1 LHLSVPSQNLI
12 RAFSVKIAL
21 KRRAFEMAETLTRWL
36 SEMRTRRR
44 ERLDLA
50 LESIALH
57 HQIMI
62 LKRSRCRR
70 PEFRVTDRLVWILLC
85 RWWPKWQESLLIA
98 QAETVLKWNRQG
110 LFQVLIGRRTRR
122 RCGGRPRIAVEVRE
136 LISRMSR
143 ENALWGAPRIHGEL
157 LKLGFS
163 VSQAT
168 VSRYLARY
176 PGPRSPGWGPF
187 LRNHFWLPRREM
199 PLITAFEFEAGGSE
213 RWARRS
219 LKDQAVPALLFNENS
234 VWQRRL
240 YPIDHGVIGPPSHAP
255 TPLNV
260 FNNAQLSAGRSF
272 HRSLFLRSTIR
283 SPPNR
288 IELLFTCSP
297 SRLAKHL
304 FFQVGAPIAVSDWQR
319 VSIPGSP
326 NLSQRALA
334 T

>member
-1 LHLSVPSQNLI
+1 
-12 RAFSVKIAL
+12 
-21 KRRAFEMAETLTRWL
+21 MTRWL
-36 SEMRTRRR
+36 SERRTRRR
-44 ERLDLA
+44 ERHDLA
-50 LESIALH
+50 LESVTLH

-176 PGPRSPGWGPF
+176 SGPRSPGWGPF
-187 LRNHFWLPRREM
+187 LRNHFWLPRPEM

-219 LKDQAVPALLFNENS
+219 PKDRVASVLLFNENS

-240 YPIDHGVIGPPSHAP
+240 YPIDHGVIGSRSHSA
-255 TPLNV
+255 TPLDM
-260 FNNAQLSAGRSF
+260 FNNAQPSAGRSS
-272 HRSLFLRSTIR
+272 HRSLFLRSPIR
-283 SPPNR
+283 SPPSR
-288 IELLFTCSP
+288 TELLFRSSASC
-297 SRLAKHL
+297 LAKRL
-304 FFQVGAPIAVSDWQR
+304 LFQVSAPIAVSGR
-319 VSIPGSP
+319 LRASIPGSP
-326 NLSQRALA
+326 NISQRALA